1 VRGLVVSLSPRW
13 GDIRAVM
20 TRIFPFEAVENFR
33 DFGGYEANGRRLKQ
47 GLLYR
52 SAHHGNASEADL
64 AAMRALGLATI
75 VDLRRPN
82 ERRRDP
88 CRRWEGF
95 AANLIEN
102 DIGEEHDDPWH
113 LFIASSDLS
122 EDAFRNYMVDYYRE
136 APFVERHVDLY
147 SRYFQALASTDGPV
161 LIHCAAGKDR
171 TGILAALTHH
181 LAGVGEDDLIED
193 FLLTND
199 PGRFER
205 RVPVMMQVMK
215 ELTGRTPTEGAVRTA
230 LGVEAQYLETAFA
243 AIHERHG
250 SLDAYL
256 DRELGVGEAARKAIH
271 DRILD

>member
-1 VRGLVVSLSPRW
+1 
-13 GDIRAVM
+13 M
-20 TRIFPFEAVENFR
+20 TRILPFEGVENFR
-33 DFGGYEANGRRLKQ
+33 DFGGYAAGPRRLKR

-52 SAHHGNASEADL
+52 SAHHGNATQNDL
-64 AAMRALGLATI
+64 AAIRELGLAVI

-82 ERRRDP
+82 ERQRDP
-88 CRRWEGF
+88 CRRWQGF
-95 AANLIEN
+95 AATLIEN
-102 DIGEEHDDPWH
+102 DIGQVEDDPWH
-113 LFIASSDLS
+113 LFIANSDLS
-122 EDAFRNYMVDYYRE
+122 EESFRRYMVDYYRD

-147 SRYFQALASTDGPV
+147 TRYFQALAKADGGV

-181 LAGVGEDDLIED
+181 LAGVSEDDLVED

-215 ELTGRTPTEGAVRTA
+215 ELTGRSPSEAAVRTA
-230 LGVEAQYLETAFA
+230 LGVEAHYLETAFA
-243 AIHERHG
+243 SIHDKHG

-256 DRELGVGEAARKAIH
+256 ERELGVDDRARQAIH
-271 DRILD
+271 DRILE

>member
-1 VRGLVVSLSPRW
+1 
-13 GDIRAVM
+13 M
-20 TRIFPFEAVENFR
+20 TRMLPFEGVENFR
-33 DFGGYEANGRRLKQ
+33 DFGGYAAGPRRLKR

-52 SAHHGNASEADL
+52 SAHHGNATEADL
-64 AAMRALGLATI
+64 QAIRDLGLAVI

-82 ERRRDP
+82 ERQRDP
-88 CRRWEGF
+88 CRRWDGF
-95 AANLIEN
+95 AATLIEN
-102 DIGEEHDDPWH
+102 DIGQVEDDPWH
-113 LFIASSDLS
+113 LFIANSDLS
-122 EDAFRNYMVDYYRE
+122 EESFRRYMVDYYRE

-147 SRYFQALASTDGPV
+147 TRYFDALANADGGV

-181 LAGVGEDDLIED
+181 LAGVSEDDLVED

-215 ELTGRTPTEGAVRTA
+215 ELTGRTPSEAAVRTA
-230 LGVEAQYLETAFA
+230 LGVEAHYLETAFA
-243 AIHERHG
+243 AIHEKHG

-256 DRELGVGEAARKAIH
+256 ERELGVDDRARQAIH
-271 DRILD
+271 DRILE

>member
-1 VRGLVVSLSPRW
+1 
-13 GDIRAVM
+13 M
-20 TRIFPFEAVENFR
+20 QRIFPFEGVENFR
-33 DFGGYEANGRRLKQ
+33 DFGGYDAAGRRLKR

-52 SAHHGNASEADL
+52 SAHHGNATEADL
-64 AAMRALGLATI
+64 TAMRGLGLSVI

-82 ERRRDP
+82 ERERDP

-95 AANLIEN
+95 AATVIEN
-102 DIGEEHDDPWH
+102 DIGQVHDDPWH
-113 LFIASSDLS
+113 LFIAGSDLS
-122 EDAFRNYMVDYYRE
+122 VEAFRRYMEDYYVE

-147 SRYFQALASTDGPV
+147 SRYFQALANTDGAV

-181 LAGVGEDDLIED
+181 MAGVSEEDIVAD

-215 ELTGRTPTEGAVRTA
+215 ELTGKTPTEDAVRTA
-230 LGVEAQYLETAFA
+230 LGVEAHYLDNAFR

-250 SLDAYL
+250 SIDAYL
-256 DRELGVGEAARKAIH
+256 DQALGVDDRMRQAIH
-271 DRILD
+271 DRILE

>member
-1 VRGLVVSLSPRW
+1 
-13 GDIRAVM
+13 M
-20 TRIFPFEAVENFR
+20 TRMIPFEGVENFR
-33 DFGGYEANGRRLKQ
+33 DFGGYDAGGRTLKR

-52 SAHHGNASEADL
+52 SAHHANATEADL
-64 AAMRALGLATI
+64 AAMRGLRLATI

-82 ERRRDP
+82 ERERDP

-95 AANLIEN
+95 AANVIEN
-102 DIGEEHDDPWH
+102 DIGQVDDDPWH

-122 EDAFRNYMVDYYRE
+122 EEAFRRYMVEYYRE

-147 SRYFQALASTDGPV
+147 TRYFDALANTDGPV

-181 LAGVGEDDLIED
+181 LAGVSEDDLVED

-205 RVPVMMQVMK
+205 RVPVMMQHMK
-215 ELTGRTPTEGAVRTA
+215 ELTGREPTEAAVRTA
-230 LGVEAQYLETAFA
+230 LGVEAHYLETAFA
-243 AIHERHG
+243 AIHDQHG

-256 DRELGVGEAARKAIH
+256 ERVLGVGDKARQAIH

>member
-1 VRGLVVSLSPRW
+1 
-13 GDIRAVM
+13 M
-20 TRIFPFEAVENFR
+20 TRILPFEGVENFR
-33 DFGGYEANGRRLKQ
+33 DFGGYAAGPRALRR

-52 SAHHGNASEADL
+52 SAHHGNATEADL
-64 AAMRALGLATI
+64 AAIRELGLAVI

-82 ERRRDP
+82 ERERDP
-88 CRRWEGF
+88 CRRWQGF
-95 AANLIEN
+95 AATVIEN
-102 DIGEEHDDPWH
+102 DIGQVHDDPWH
-113 LFIASSDLS
+113 LFIANSDLS
-122 EDAFRNYMVDYYRE
+122 EESFRRYMVDYYRD

-147 SRYFQALASTDGPV
+147 TRYFQALASADGGV

-181 LAGVGEDDLIED
+181 LAGVSEDDLVED

-215 ELTGRTPTEGAVRTA
+215 DLTGRTPSEAAVRTA
-230 LGVEAQYLETAFA
+230 LGVEAHYLETAFA
-243 AIHERHG
+243 AIHEKHG

-256 DRELGVGEAARKAIH
+256 ERELGVDDRARQAIH
-271 DRILD
+271 DRILE

>member
-1 VRGLVVSLSPRW
+1 
-13 GDIRAVM
+13 M
-20 TRIFPFEAVENFR
+20 QRIFPFEGVENFR
-33 DFGGYEANGRRLKQ
+33 DFGGYDAQGRRLKG

-52 SAHHGNASEADL
+52 SAHHGNATETDL
-64 AAMRALGLATI
+64 AGMRNLGVSVI

-82 ERRRDP
+82 ERERDP

-95 AANLIEN
+95 AATVIQN
-102 DIGEEHDDPWH
+102 DIGQAHDDPWH
-113 LFIASSDLS
+113 LFIANSDLS
-122 EDAFRNYMVDYYRE
+122 VEAFRRYMEDYYLE

-147 SRYFQALASTDGPV
+147 SRYFQALANTDGAV

-181 LAGVGEDDLIED
+181 MAGVSEADIVAD

-215 ELTGRTPTEGAVRTA
+215 ELTGKTPTEAAVRTA
-230 LGVEAQYLETAFA
+230 LGVEAHYLENAFN
-243 AIHERHG
+243 AIHQRHG

-256 DRELGVGEAARKAIH
+256 EKALGVDERMRQAIH
-271 DRILD
+271 DRILE

>member
-1 VRGLVVSLSPRW
+1 
-13 GDIRAVM
+13 M
-20 TRIFPFEAVENFR
+20 TRILPFEGVENFR
-33 DFGGYEANGRRLKQ
+33 DFGGYAAGARRLKR

-52 SAHHGNASEADL
+52 SAHHGNASESDL
-64 AAMRALGLATI
+64 AAIRELGLAVI

-82 ERRRDP
+82 ERQRDP

-95 AANLIEN
+95 AATVIEN
-102 DIGEEHDDPWH
+102 DIGQVEDDPWH
-113 LFIASSDLS
+113 LFIANSDLS
-122 EDAFRNYMVDYYRE
+122 EESFRRYMVDYYRD

-147 SRYFQALASTDGPV
+147 TRYFDALASADGAV

-181 LAGVGEDDLIED
+181 LAGVSEDDLVED

-215 ELTGRTPTEGAVRTA
+215 DLTGRTPSQAAVRTA
-230 LGVEAQYLETAFA
+230 LGVEAHYLETAFA
-243 AIHERHG
+243 AIHEKHG

-256 DRELGVGEAARKAIH
+256 ERELGVDDRARQAIH
-271 DRILD
+271 DRILE

>member
-1 VRGLVVSLSPRW
+1 
-13 GDIRAVM
+13 M
-20 TRIFPFEAVENFR
+20 TRMIPFEGIENFR
-33 DFGGYEANGRRLKQ
+33 DFGGYSAGGRTLKR

-52 SAHHGNASEADL
+52 SAHHANATPADL
-64 AAMRALGLATI
+64 AAMRGLGLATI

-82 ERRRDP
+82 ERERDP

-95 AANLIEN
+95 AANVIEN
-102 DIGEEHDDPWH
+102 DIGQVDDDPWH

-122 EDAFRNYMVDYYRE
+122 EDAFRRYMVEYYRE

-147 SRYFQALASTDGPV
+147 SRYFGALANTDGPV

-181 LAGVGEDDLIED
+181 LAGVGEDDLVED

-205 RVPVMMQVMK
+205 RVPVMMQHMK
-215 ELTGRTPTEGAVRTA
+215 ELTGRTPTEAAVRTA
-230 LGVEAQYLETAFA
+230 LGVEAHYLETAFA
-243 AIHERHG
+243 AIHEQHG

-256 DRELGVGEAARKAIH
+256 ERVLGVDDRARQAIH

>member
-1 VRGLVVSLSPRW
+1 
-13 GDIRAVM
+13 M
-20 TRIFPFEAVENFR
+20 TRILPFEGVENFR
-33 DFGGYEANGRRLKQ
+33 DFGGYAAGSRQLKR

-52 SAHHGNASEADL
+52 SAHHGNATETDL
-64 AAMRALGLATI
+64 QAMRDLGLAVI

-82 ERRRDP
+82 ERQRDP

-95 AANLIEN
+95 AATLIEN
-102 DIGEEHDDPWH
+102 DIGQVEDDPWH
-113 LFIASSDLS
+113 LFIANSDLS
-122 EDAFRNYMVDYYRE
+122 QESFRRYMVDYYRD

-147 SRYFQALASTDGPV
+147 TRYFQALAKADGGV

-181 LAGVGEDDLIED
+181 LAGVSEDDLVED

-215 ELTGRTPTEGAVRTA
+215 DLTGRTPSQAAVRTA
-230 LGVEAQYLETAFA
+230 LGVEAHYLETAFA
-243 AIHERHG
+243 AIHEKHG

-256 DRELGVGEAARKAIH
+256 ERELGVDDRARQAIH
-271 DRILD
+271 DRILE

>member
-1 VRGLVVSLSPRW
+1 
-13 GDIRAVM
+13 M
-20 TRIFPFEAVENFR
+20 TRILPFEGVENFR
-33 DFGGYEANGRRLKQ
+33 DFGGYDANGRRLKR

-52 SAHHGNASEADL
+52 SAHHGNATEADL
-64 AAMRALGLATI
+64 AAMRDLGLSVI

-82 ERRRDP
+82 ERQRDP

-95 AANLIEN
+95 AATVIEN
-102 DIGEEHDDPWH
+102 DIGQVEDDPWH

-122 EDAFRNYMVDYYRE
+122 VEAFRRYMEDYYVE
-136 APFVERHVDLY
+136 APFVERHIDLY
-147 SRYFQALASTDGPV
+147 SRYFQALATADGGV

-181 LAGVGEDDLIED
+181 VAGVSEDDIVAD

-205 RVPVMMQVMK
+205 RVPVMMRAMK
-215 ELTGRTPTEGAVRTA
+215 ELTGRTPTEDAVRTA
-230 LGVEAQYLETAFA
+230 LGVEAHYLENAFR

-250 SLDAYL
+250 STDAYL
-256 DRELGVGEAARKAIH
+256 ERVLGVDDNARQAIH
-271 DRILD
+271 DRLLE

>member
-1 VRGLVVSLSPRW
+1 
-13 GDIRAVM
+13 M
-20 TRIFPFEAVENFR
+20 TRILPFEGVENFR
-33 DFGGYEANGRRLKQ
+33 DFGDYAAGQRRLKR

-52 SAHHGNASEADL
+52 SAHHGNATPADL
-64 AAMRALGLATI
+64 DAIRDLGISVI

-82 ERRRDP
+82 ERERDP
-88 CRRWEGF
+88 CRRWSGF

-102 DIGEEHDDPWH
+102 DIGKVDDDPWH

-122 EDAFRNYMVDYYRE
+122 EDSFRRYMVDYYRE

-147 SRYFQALASTDGPV
+147 SRYFQALAKADGAV

-181 LAGVGEDDLIED
+181 LAGVSEDDLVED

-205 RVPVMMQVMK
+205 RVPVMMEVMRN
-215 ELTGRTPTEGAVRTA
+215 LTGKSPSEAAVRTA

-243 AIHERHG
+243 AIHDKHG

-256 DRELGVGEAARKAIH
+256 DRELGVDDTARQAIH
-271 DRILD
+271 DRILE

>member
-1 VRGLVVSLSPRW
+1 
-13 GDIRAVM
+13 M
-20 TRIFPFEAVENFR
+20 TRILPFEGVENFR
-33 DFGGYEANGRRLKQ
+33 DFGGYAAGPRRLKR

-52 SAHHGNASEADL
+52 SAHHGNASESDL
-64 AAMRALGLATI
+64 AAIRELGLAVI

-82 ERRRDP
+82 ERQRDP

-95 AANLIEN
+95 AATVIEN
-102 DIGEEHDDPWH
+102 DIGQVEDDPWH
-113 LFIASSDLS
+113 LFIANSDLS
-122 EDAFRNYMVDYYRE
+122 EESFRRYMVDYYRD

-147 SRYFQALASTDGPV
+147 TRYFQALASADGGV

-181 LAGVGEDDLIED
+181 LAGVSEDDLVED

-215 ELTGRTPTEGAVRTA
+215 ELTGRTPSQAAVRTA
-230 LGVEAQYLETAFA
+230 LGVEAHYLEAAFA
-243 AIHERHG
+243 AIHDRHG

-256 DRELGVGEAARKAIH
+256 ERELGVDDRARQAIH
-271 DRILD
+271 DRILE

>member
-1 VRGLVVSLSPRW
+1 
-13 GDIRAVM
+13 M
-20 TRIFPFEAVENFR
+20 QRIFPFEGVENFR
-33 DFGGYEANGRRLKQ
+33 DFGGYDAQGRQVKR

-52 SAHHGNASEADL
+52 SAHHGNATETDL
-64 AAMRALGLATI
+64 AAMRDLGLSVI

-82 ERRRDP
+82 ERERDP

-95 AANLIEN
+95 AATVIEN
-102 DIGEEHDDPWH
+102 DIGQVHDDPWH
-113 LFIASSDLS
+113 LFIANSDLS
-122 EDAFRNYMVDYYRE
+122 VEAFRRYMEDYYLE

-147 SRYFQALASTDGPV
+147 SRYFQALANTDGAV

-181 LAGVGEDDLIED
+181 MAGVSEADIVAD

-215 ELTGRTPTEGAVRTA
+215 DLTGKTPTEEAVRTA
-230 LGVEAQYLETAFA
+230 LGVEAHYLENAFA
-243 AIHERHG
+243 AIHQRHG

-256 DRELGVGEAARKAIH
+256 EEALGVDEKMRQAIH
-271 DRILD
+271 DRILE

>member
-1 VRGLVVSLSPRW
+1 MLQTVS
-13 GDIRAVM
+13 
-20 TRIFPFEAVENFR
+20 RILPFDGVENFR
-33 DFGGYEANGRRLKQ
+33 DFGGYRAGQRQLKR

-52 SAHHGNASEADL
+52 SAHHGNATERDLEAI
-64 AAMRALGLATI
+64 RNIGLSVI

-82 ERRRDP
+82 ERERDP
-88 CRRWEGF
+88 CKRWQGF
-95 AANLIEN
+95 AATVIEN
-102 DIGEEHDDPWH
+102 DIGKVDDDPWH

-122 EDAFRNYMVDYYRE
+122 EESFRRYMVDYYRE

-147 SRYFQALASTDGPV
+147 TRYFQALANTDGPI

-181 LAGVGEDDLIED
+181 LAGVSEDDLVED

-205 RVPVMMQVMK
+205 RVPVMMKVME
-215 ELTGRTPTEGAVRTA
+215 ELTGRTPSEAAVRTA
-230 LGVEAQYLETAFA
+230 LGVEAHYLETAFA
-243 AIHERHG
+243 AVHERHG
-250 SLDAYL
+250 SLDAYM
-256 DRELGVGEAARKAIH
+256 EKVLGVDDAARQAIH

>member
-1 VRGLVVSLSPRW
+1 
-13 GDIRAVM
+13 M
-20 TRIFPFEAVENFR
+20 TRILPFEAVENFR
-33 DFGGYEANGRRLKQ
+33 DFGGYDAAGRRLKS

-52 SAHHGNASEADL
+52 SAHHGNATPADL
-64 AAMRALGLATI
+64 AAMRGLGLATI

-82 ERRRDP
+82 ERERDP

-95 AANLIEN
+95 AANVIEN
-102 DIGEEHDDPWH
+102 DIGKVEDDPWH

-122 EDAFRNYMVDYYRE
+122 EQAFRDYMVEYYRE

-147 SRYFQALASTDGPV
+147 SRYFQALAATDGPV

-181 LAGVGEDDLIED
+181 LAGVGEDDLVED

-215 ELTGRTPTEGAVRTA
+215 DLTGRTPTEAAVRTA
-230 LGVEAQYLETAFA
+230 LGVETRYLETAFA
-243 AIHERHG
+243 AIHARHG

-256 DRELGVGEAARKAIH
+256 ERELGVDDAARQAIH

>member
-1 VRGLVVSLSPRW
+1 ML
-13 GDIRAVM
+13 
-20 TRIFPFEAVENFR
+20 PFEGVENFR
-33 DFGGYEANGRRLKQ
+33 DFGGYVAGARALKR

-52 SAHHGNASEADL
+52 SAHHGNATENDL
-64 AAMRALGLATI
+64 AAIAGLGLSVV

-88 CRRWEGF
+88 CRRWQGF
-95 AANLIEN
+95 AAAVIEN
-102 DIGEEHDDPWH
+102 DIGDEHDDPWH
-113 LFIASSDLS
+113 MFIRNSDLS
-122 EDAFRNYMVDYYRE
+122 EEAFRRYMVDYYRD

-147 SRYFQALASTDGPV
+147 SRYFQALVAAEGAV

-181 LAGVGEDDLIED
+181 IVGVSENDLIED

-205 RVPVMMQVMK
+205 RVPVMMRAMK
-215 ELTGRTPTEGAVRTA
+215 ELTGREPSEAAVRTA
-230 LGVEAQYLETAFA
+230 LGVETHYLETAFS
-243 AIHERHG
+243 AIHKRHG

-256 DRELGVGEAARKAIH
+256 ERELGEDDQARQAIH
-271 DRILD
+271 DRLLD

>member
-1 VRGLVVSLSPRW
+1 
-13 GDIRAVM
+13 
-20 TRIFPFEAVENFR
+20 
-33 DFGGYEANGRRLKQ
+33 
-47 GLLYR
+47 
-52 SAHHGNASEADL
+52 
-64 AAMRALGLATI
+64 MRELGLATI

-95 AANLIEN
+95 GATVIEN
-102 DIGEEHDDPWH
+102 DSGEEHDDPWH
-113 LFIASSDLS
+113 LFIAGSDLS
-122 EDAFRNYMVDYYRE
+122 EGAFRDYMVDYYRE

-147 SRYFQALASTDGPV
+147 SRYFQALANTDGPV

-181 LAGVGEDDLIED
+181 LAGVGEDDLIAD

-205 RVPVMMQVMK
+205 RVPVMLKVMQD
-215 ELTGRTPTEGAVRTA
+215 LTGRTPTEAAVRTA
-230 LGVEAQYLETAFA
+230 LGVEAHYLETAFA

-256 DRELGVGEAARKAIH
+256 DRQLGVGEAARKAIH

>member
-1 VRGLVVSLSPRW
+1 
-13 GDIRAVM
+13 M
-20 TRIFPFEAVENFR
+20 TRILPLEAVENFR
-33 DFGGYEANGRRLKQ
+33 DFGGYDANGRRLKQ
-47 GLLYR
+47 GLLFR
-52 SAHHGNASEADL
+52 SAHHGNATQADL
-64 AAMRALGLATI
+64 AAMRELGLATI

-95 AANLIEN
+95 AANLIES
-102 DIGEEHDDPWH
+102 DLGDEQDDPWH
-113 LFIASSDLS
+113 LFMAGSDLS
-122 EDAFRNYMVDYYRE
+122 ENAFRSYMVDYYRE
-136 APFVERHVDLY
+136 APFVDRHVDLY
-147 SRYFQALASTDGPV
+147 ARYFAALATTEGAV

-199 PGRFER
+199 PSRFER
-205 RVPVMMQVMK
+205 RVPVMMRMIT
-215 ELTGRTPTEGAVRTA
+215 ELTGRTPTAAAVRTA
-230 LGVEAQYLETAFA
+230 LGVETQYLETAFA

-256 DRELGVGEAARKAIH
+256 ERELGVDEKARKAIH
-271 DRILD
+271 ERILD